1 MIVFIIIFNKNFD
14 FVRIIFDYIK
24 IYCYCIEINCNFE
37 KSKFYLI
44 ESIMRINYPKNLP
57 LVKIPQEAELAIF
70 LIRQELKSRT
80 LTNNFNEMG
89 FDGSIC
95 ISDFSDLIFSI
106 IGLDDKSDKF
116 YEWYLKQLDVFCK
129 DVDLSEG
136 ATLSKQAFDFYV
148 HLMIEKRGQGEK

>member
-1 MIVFIIIFNKNFD
+1 M
-14 FVRIIFDYIK
+14 RIIFDYIK

-89 FDGSIC
+89 LMEVFVFQTLVILS
-95 ISDFSDLIFSI
+95 F
-106 IGLDDKSDKF
+106 
-116 YEWYLKQLDVFCK
+116 QLLV
-129 DVDLSEG
+129 
-136 ATLSKQAFDFYV
+136 
-148 HLMIEKRGQGEK
+148 